1 MKFLL
6 GLIPR
11 RVGLSVLAVA
21 VLLLGTAAYF
31 RLPVAALP
39 TVDFPTIQV
48 TAVLSGANAETMAT
62 SVATPLERAF
72 ATVPQVTSMTSTN
85 AAGKTQIVLQFDLAR
100 DIDGAAQDVQA
111 AINTA
116 SSNLPTTMTTRPTL
130 NKVNPSEATVLSI
143 ALTSP
148 VRTLPELDRYVDNYI
163 AQQLSQIPGV
173 GMIDF
178 HGEQKPAVRVRIDP
192 DRLAARG
199 LTLEDVRS
207 IIGISTLDQPKGKLD
222 GPARSISLGA
232 TDQLLDVQQYR
243 DQVVAYRSGVPI
255 RLSDLGEVVAGA
267 EDTQQFAALN
277 GEPTVIADI
286 HKQPGYNVLATIQSI
301 NARLPALMAQLP
313 ADVQVHIA
321 GDRTQTIKASVDDV
335 QFTLLLTIG
344 LVVLVIFLFLRNT
357 VATLIPALT
366 IPLSLAATFAVMYLL
381 GYSLDNLSIMGLA
394 IAVGFVVDDAIVMME
409 NIVRHLELGKS
420 RQQAA
425 LDGLAEVAMTI
436 VSMTVSLIAVFL
448 PILLMSGIVGRLMSE
463 FAVTVSV
470 AVAVSCVIS
479 LTVTPMLCA
488 WLLKPHAHDLPQGR
502 FASVCEA
509 CFEAIERGYRQ
520 SLDWVL
526 NHQRI
531 ALAVMLTTVVAT
543 GVLFSSIPKGFF
555 PEQDTGMITAIAEA
569 APDTS
574 PATMREKVGML
585 AEIVR
590 QDPAVDKVYYWVG
603 PNPTVSQAKMAISLK
618 PFEARK
624 DSARQV
630 INRLQAPLGKIPGIR
645 LFMQPNQDLQFGG
658 RASKTQYQYTLQD
671 SNSAE
676 LDQWAGKLL
685 KEMQKL
691 SQLQHVTSDQQQG
704 MAQATL
710 VIDRASAARLG
721 VTVSSIDDVLYDAFG
736 QRQIATMFTQL
747 DQNHVILELDPRW
760 QASLS
765 TLEHLYVRSNSGDR
779 VPLNMLAQ
787 VRQEL
792 VPVVINHQGVFPSI
806 TLSFDLAPGMA
817 LSDAVDA
824 VNQAAARVGMPD
836 TVQGTFQGT
845 AQAFQDAMKSQP
857 WLILAAILTVYVILA
872 LLYEN
877 AIHPLTI
884 ISTLPS
890 AGFGALIA
898 LWLSGM
904 DLSIL
909 AMIGIIL
916 LIGIVKKNA
925 IMIVDFTLDAR
936 GRGLEPAEAVREA
949 CLLRLRPILM
959 TSLAAVLGAV
969 PLAFGH
975 GAGAELRQPLGI
987 AIVGGL
993 MVSLVLTL
1001 YSTPV
1006 IYLWFE
1012 RLQQSLGGN
1021 RHPAPEA
1028 EGGTV

>member
-6 GLIPR
+6 GLVGR
-11 RVGLSVLAVA
+11 RVGLSVLALA

-48 TAVLSGANAETMAT
+48 TAVLSGANAETMAS

-72 ATVPQVTSMTSTN
+72 ATVPQVTSMSSSN
-85 AAGKTQIVLQFDLAR
+85 AAGKTQIVLQFDLDR

-116 SSNLPTTMTTRPTL
+116 SASLPTTMTTPPRL

-143 ALTSP
+143 AVTSP
-148 VRTLPELDRYVDNYI
+148 VRTMPELDRYVDNYI
-163 AQQLSQIPGV
+163 AQQLSQVPGV

-207 IIGISTLDQPKGKLD
+207 IIGVSTIDQPKGSLD
-222 GPARSISLGA
+222 GPSQSISLGA
-232 TDQLLDVQQYR
+232 TDQMLNVQQYH
-243 DQVVAYRSGVPI
+243 DQVVAYRSGMPI
-255 RLSDLGEVVAGA
+255 RLGDLGEVVQAA
-267 EDTQQFAALN
+267 EDTQQSAVLE
-277 GEPTVIADI
+277 GQPTVIADL
-286 HKQPGYNVLATIQSI
+286 HKQPGYNVISTIENVQ
-301 NARLPALMAQLP
+301 ARLPGLLAQLP

-321 GDRTQTIKASVDDV
+321 GDRTQTIQASVNDV
-335 QFTLLLTIG
+335 QFTLLLTIA
-344 LVVLVIFLFLRNT
+344 LVVLVIFLFLRSA
-357 VATLIPALT
+357 VATLIPAMT

-409 NIVRHLELGKS
+409 NIVRHLEMGKS
-420 RQQAA
+420 RLQAA

-448 PILLMSGIVGRLMSE
+448 PVLLMSGMVGRLMRE

-479 LTVTPMLCA
+479 LAVTPMLCA
-488 WLLKPHAHDLPQGR
+488 WLLKPHAGHAPRGR
-502 FASVCEA
+502 FARVSEA
-509 CFEAIERGYRQ
+509 CFEAIQRGYET

-526 NHQRI
+526 GHQRL
-531 ALAVMLTTVVAT
+531 ALAAMLATVLAT
-543 GVLFSSIPKGFF
+543 GLLFTSIPKGFF
-555 PEQDTGMITAIAEA
+555 PEQDTGLITAIAEA
-569 APDTS
+569 APDSS
-574 PATMREKVGML
+574 PASMREQVGQL
-585 AEIVR
+585 AAIVG

-603 PNPTVSQAKMAISLK
+603 PNPTISQARMVIGLK
-618 PFEARK
+618 PFESRS

-630 INRLQAPLGKIPGIR
+630 INRLQAPLAQVPGIR
-645 LFMQPNQDLQFGG
+645 LFMQPNQDIQFGG
-658 RASKTQYQYTLQD
+658 KVSKTQYQYTLQD
-671 SNSAE
+671 ANSNE
-676 LDQWAGKLL
+676 LDQWADKLL
-685 KEMQKL
+685 GELKKL
-691 SQLQHVTSDQQQG
+691 PQLQHVSSDQQQG
-704 MAQATL
+704 IAQATL
-710 VIDRASAARLG
+710 VIDRAAAARLG
-721 VTVSSIDDVLYDAFG
+721 VDVQAIDNTLYDAFG
-736 QRQIATMFTQL
+736 QRQVATMFTQL
-747 DQNHVILELDPRW
+747 DQNHVILELDPYW
-760 QASLS
+760 QESLS
-765 TLEHLYVRSNSGDR
+765 TLEHLYVRAASGDL
-779 VPLNMLAQ
+779 VPLNMLAR
-787 VRQEL
+787 VEREL
-792 VPVVINHQGVFPSI
+792 VPVLINHQGVFPAI

-817 LSDAVDA
+817 LSDAVTA
-824 VNQAAARVGMPD
+824 VQQVSAKLGMPD
-836 TVQGTFQGT
+836 TVQGSFQGS

-890 AGFGALIA
+890 AGFGALVA
-898 LWLSGM
+898 LWLSGL

-936 GRGLEPAEAVREA
+936 RRGLTAVEAVRAA

-959 TSLAAVLGAV
+959 TSLAALLGAV

-993 MVSLVLTL
+993 LVSLVLTL
-1001 YSTPV
+1001 YSTPTV
-1006 IYLWFE
+1006 YLWFE
-1012 RLQQSLGGN
+1012 RWQARREVRAGQGEF
-1021 RHPAPEA
+1021 A
-1028 EGGTV
+1028 